1 MKYRFTKKQ
10 KRMLC
15 RILSAAAVFAA
26 GIVLGRIDGL
36 NVWISRSFFLLSYLI
51 VGYDVLWDALRGIV
65 RGQVFDENFLM
76 AVASLG
82 AIVISD
88 YPEAAAVMLF
98 YQVGELFQSVAV
110 GKSRH
115 SIASLT
121 AIRPDVANLLTDG
134 CAEKV
139 DPEDVPAGSLI
150 AVNPGERVPLDGVI
164 VEGETSLDTSA
175 LTGESLPVEAKAG
188 DAIVS
193 GSINLT
199 GAVTVRTTKEFG
211 ESTVSRI
218 LELVEDSVSRKSQPE
233 AFITKFAKIYT
244 PAVCAL
250 ALALFAVPPVVI
262 RLCGGGWEFSE
273 WLRRALTFLVISCPC
288 ALVLSI
294 PMTFF
299 GGIGCASHN
308 GILVKGS
315 NYLETLARAG
325 AVVFDKTGT
334 LTEGRFAVTDVTVC
348 GPMEEGDVLKYAAF
362 AEAVSTHPVAAA
374 IRAAYGAAP
383 GKDDVRDIKEI
394 AGRGVEATV
403 LDRRVTV
410 GRDSSPDRAKVGV
423 TVAVTVDGETV
434 GYITASDRVKDD
446 SKAALDALRGLGV
459 SDSYM
464 LTGDRGDSARL
475 VAEKTGVGSVRA
487 ELLPS
492 DKVGELEKIIAGSSS
507 PVIYAG
513 DGINDAPS
521 LARADVGVAMGALG
535 SDAAIEAADV
545 VIMDDDIKKVPLAVR
560 IARKTMRIAK
570 ENIIFALGVKAV
582 CLILGALGV
591 AGMWI
596 AIFADVGVMVLA
608 VLNAARALRI

>member
-36 NVWISRSFFLLSYLI
+36 NVWVSRSFFLLSYLI

-403 LDRRVTV
+403 LGRRVTV